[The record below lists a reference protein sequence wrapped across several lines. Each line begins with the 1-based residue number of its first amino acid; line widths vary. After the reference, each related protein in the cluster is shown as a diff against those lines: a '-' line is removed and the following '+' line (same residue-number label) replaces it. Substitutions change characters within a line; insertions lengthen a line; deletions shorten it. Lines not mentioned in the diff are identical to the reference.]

1 MKNLKNWMVII
12 LIASILALMLM
23 ITKNYNADFEFQQ
36 KIYNHS
42 EIKDTI

>member
-1 MKNLKNWMVII
+1 MKNLKNWMIII

-23 ITKNYNADFEFQQ
+23 ITKNYNEDFEFQQ